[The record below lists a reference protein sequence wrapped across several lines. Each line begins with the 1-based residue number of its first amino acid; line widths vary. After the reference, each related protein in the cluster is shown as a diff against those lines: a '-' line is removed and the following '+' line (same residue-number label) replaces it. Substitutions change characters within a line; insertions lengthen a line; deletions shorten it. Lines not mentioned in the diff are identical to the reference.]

1 MKINNIS
8 AYKMSDTIHFN
19 AMSVRVK
26 SFFSCN
32 SFHSDEDYAYT
43 ERQTLDATNTDNAA
57 QRSPQQIPAPESTQ
71 EAPVIVDMPDDLPPL
86 LPPGAI
92 DSKTDGQFIVFK
104 SPPSKSSKLI
114 LNPRDENERVKS
126 ARSTK
131 EPKILK
137 YTYGTEVHLMNL
149 KNVSYLPYIEL
160 G

>member
-1 MKINNIS
+1 MLTYN
-8 AYKMSDTIHFN
+8 MSDTIHFN
-19 AMSVRVK
+19 AISVCVK
-26 SFFSCN
+26 SILSCN
-32 SFHSDEDYAYT
+32 SLQLDEDYAYT
-43 ERQTLDATNTDNAA
+43 TERQTIDATNTDYAS
-57 QRSPQQIPAPESTQ
+57 QQPPQQIPAPVSTQ
-71 EAPVIVDMPDDLPPL
+71 QAPVIVDMPDDLPPL
-86 LPPGAI
+86 LSPGVT

-149 KNVSYLPYIEL
+149 KNVSYSPYIEL